1 MVSLDIKKTAFLTLS
16 DHETPHSGEAR
27 LTGAE
32 PIKPDSQNRHFSDA
46 PELSAHVEARAR
58 PREGVCRIAKRGY
71 LIFVFFEV
79 RRACGANFSGPA
91 CGGEYWRYSPPAA
104 GNMGV
109 IPPRM
114 S

>member
-1 MVSLDIKKTAFLTLS
+1 MDGFFIKKTAFLTLS

-71 LIFVFFEV
+71 LIFFF
-79 RRACGANFSGPA
+79 F
-91 CGGEYWRYSPPAA
+91 
-104 GNMGV
+104 
-109 IPPRM
+109 
-114 S
+114 